1 MRRAVLLLTLMAVVV
16 IAAGMA
22 ISASSGTAGTTSSQV
37 VQAPL
42 IETFKL
48 TADASGNWRHPGV
61 AEDSKGNRLVIFRG
75 PSGDRYWYAYCKKGG
90 SWSSPALI
98 PNQPSLTNSLYA
110 DIAVDSTDRFHCLWE
125 KTNEAPVYG
134 SFRDGEGW
142 SGVQKLPLTGRYDL
156 VDAIA
161 VRSTDEVLAVDTRVI
176 GSSKDIWLHTK
187 KKDQA
192 QFSAPKNLTNDWE
205 GSTQGWLAV
214 DSKDHIWVVHKSD
227 YPYNPDPTQ
236 DILVIY
242 LSHWDQN
249 NNPVTIDPVEI
260 WQFVSETWGWSF
272 LPQVAVN
279 SEDKV
284 MTAWAFALGAN
295 DYVSRLY
302 NPSTKTLG
310 PIIPVNIGLTRNP
323 WHTFYLRLAAHGK
336 DFYLAV
342 IDSARILYL
351 YRFDEMTSKWIRVA
365 QVSDRSVEQFDL
377 YSGYDRM
384 LVAWSSWEDPTD
396 VYLTAVEV
404 NPLIPP
410 TKHLTIQ
417 AGSGGTTD
425 PAPGTYTHRTGSS
438 VTITAIPNFPFEFTS
453 WSGDV
458 TGSTTSITVILD
470 ADKTV
475 KANFR
480 YLIQPAVNVTVQKKV
495 ERGFFNAYYFNILSW
510 ESNPLNTAQGVTIA
524 AQRIYRKLRTEANT
538 QWTRIVE
545 VSPTTMTY
553 IDRNVAK
560 YSDYVY
566 AVACVDASGI
576 ESPFY

>member
-1 MRRAVLLLTLMAVVV
+1 MRRAVLFSTLIAIFV

-22 ISASSGTAGTTSSQV
+22 ISASSGPAETTSSQV

-42 IETFKL
+42 VETVKL
-48 TADASGNWRHPGV
+48 TQDTGGNWRHPGV

-75 PSGDRYWYAYCKKGG
+75 PSGDQYWYAYCKKGG
-90 SWSSPALI
+90 TWSSPALI
-98 PNQPSLTNSLYA
+98 PNQPYLTNSLYA

-142 SGVQKLPLTGRYDL
+142 SGVQKLPPTGRYDL

-161 VRSTDEVLAVDTRVI
+161 VRSNDEVLAVDTRVI
-176 GSSKDIWLHTK
+176 GFSKDIWLHTK
-187 KKDQA
+187 KKDQS

-214 DSKDHIWVVHKSD
+214 DSKDHIWMVHKSD
-227 YPYNPDPTQ
+227 YPYNPDPTN

-284 MTAWAFALGAN
+284 MTAWAFATAN
-295 DYVSRLY
+295 DYYTRLY
-302 NPSTKTLG
+302 NQATKTLG
-310 PIIPVNIGLTRNP
+310 PQIPVGTGLSRNP

-342 IDSARILYL
+342 IDGARILYL
-351 YRFDEMTSKWIRVA
+351 YKFDETTSKWIRVA
-365 QVSDRSVEQFDL
+365 QISDRSVEQFDL

-384 LVAWSSWEDPTD
+384 LIAWNSWEEPTG

-404 NPLIPP
+404 DPLIPP
-410 TKHLTIQ
+410 TKTLTIQ
-417 AGSGGTTD
+417 SGPGGTTD
-425 PAPGTYTHRTGSS
+425 PTPGAYVHKTGSS
-438 VTITAIPNFPFEFTS
+438 VTITATPSFPYEFTS
-453 WSGDV
+453 WTGNASGSV
-458 TGSTTSITVILD
+458 PTITVTLD
-470 ADKTV
+470 TDKTV

-480 YLIQPAVNVTVQKKV
+480 YLVRPAVNIIVQRKV
-495 ERGFFNAYYFNILSW
+495 ERGFFKAIYFNMLSW
-510 ESNPLNTAQGVTIA
+510 EDNPLNNAQVVTIT

-538 QWTRIVE
+538 QWARIAE

-553 IDRNVAK
+553 VDRNVSNK
-560 YSDYVY
+560 VLDYVY
-566 AVACVDASGI
+566 AVSCLDSNGN
-576 ESPFY
+576 ESPYY